1 MGANN
6 KGQALI
12 ELILAIAIATI
23 LLVTLITGVI
33 AAREGFSRSGRNL
46 EAGNLLQKEI
56 EALRSVR
63 ENDWNSIATPDMYH
77 IEQSGNGWS
86 ADSGTIVEGIYTR
99 GFSVTNVC
107 RINSTSSMVSCNSPG
122 AIVDPST
129 KEITA
134 TVSWSFLGTKSIS
147 STFYLTRYSGNQ
159 TWLQTTKADFD
170 SGTHDNTKTTRK
182 GGGAIELIISGD
194 SSNFT
199 DDYATD
205 TDYTFDSNKIE
216 VVGGFAQLKAQGSTI
231 SGETLNSE
239 FNSDT
244 SNWTFAP
251 WGNNISQT
259 GSYVSSGGNP
269 GGYASIDMPA
279 ARKKNSGGYWYQPF
293 TTTVNDPVSTLSF
306 DWRVTN
312 YDPDPKSFRVY
323 AFVDTGSGAPNTGQS
338 VYDSGE
344 ITSTT
349 TWGTSGSID
358 VSAKITGAGTYYLK
372 VAVYVQY
379 QKNSTNGPYVVGFDN
394 VLLSWSKTTGSYP
407 TDSPAIYRNLSFS
420 APFISSWNSFSE
432 TSELNGGSIRY
443 QLSDDNGAIWK
454 YFNGSSWV
462 NAASSTDY
470 NDATTIDSN
479 IGSFPTAN
487 SQINV
492 RAFLISDG
500 TQFVRLDQIIIGYTG
515 TSIGT
520 YTSPTFD
527 TGTEV
532 SFNKIF
538 WTENQT
544 PDTTIKFQIATNNDN
559 TTWNFFVGPDGTTN
573 TFFTA
578 QDGIIPLNAV
588 GGRYLQYKIFF
599 TSSSNDTP
607 SVSDVTVNY
616 SP

>member
-12 ELILAIAIATI
+12 ELILAIAIVTI
-23 LLVTLITGVI
+23 LLVTLITGI
-33 AAREGFSRSGRNL
+33 ITAREGFSRSGRNL
-46 EAGNLLQKEI
+46 EARNLLQKEI

-63 ENDWNSIATPDMYH
+63 ETDWNSIATPDTYH
-77 IEQSGNGWS
+77 IEQSGNSWVV
-86 ADSGTIVEGIYTR
+86 ATETTIEGDFTR
-99 GFSVTNVC
+99 GFTVANVC
-107 RINSTSSMVSCNSPG
+107 RQDVTSTTIDCGDSA
-122 AIVDPST
+122 AILDPST
-129 KEITA
+129 KEVTA
-134 TVSWSFLGTKSIS
+134 TVSWLFLGTKSIS

-159 TWLQTTKADFD
+159 TWVQTTKADFN
-170 SGTHDNTKTTRK
+170 SGTHNNTKTVNR

-199 DDYATD
+199 DDYITD
-205 TDYTFDSNKIE
+205 TDYTFDSNKVE
-216 VVGGFAQLKAQGSTI
+216 VAGGYAQLKAQGSTI
-231 SGETLNSE
+231 SGETLNSG

-269 GGYASIDMPA
+269 GGYASINMPA

-306 DWRVTN
+306 DWRIAS

-323 AFVDTGSGAPNTGQS
+323 AFVDTGSGTPNTGQS

-349 TWGTSGSID
+349 TWGTSGNID

-379 QKNSTNGPYVVGFDN
+379 QKNSTKGPYVVGFDN

-407 TDSPAIYRNLSFS
+407 TDSPTIYRNLSFS
-420 APFISSWNSFSE
+420 APSISSWNSFSE
-432 TSELNGGSIRY
+432 TSEVNGGSIRY
-443 QLSDDNGAIWK
+443 QLSDDNGATWK

-462 NAASSTDY
+462 NVASSTDY

-479 IGSFPTAN
+479 IGSFPTAS

-492 RAFLISDG
+492 RAFLISNG
-500 TQFVRLDQIIIGYTG
+500 TQFVRLDQIIIGYAGAST
-515 TSIGT
+515 GT
-520 YTSPTFD
+520 YTSSTFD
-527 TGTEV
+527 AGAEV

-544 PDTTIKFQIATNNDN
+544 PNTTIRFQTATNNDN
-559 TTWNFFVGPDGTTN
+559 TTWNFVGFDGTAN
-573 TFFTA
+573 TFFTNSS
-578 QDGIIPLNAV
+578 GTIPLGSVSAK
-588 GGRYLQYKIFF
+588 YIKFKIYF
-599 TSSSNDTP
+599 TSTTTDKPGIN
-607 SVSDVTVNY
+607 DVTINY